1 MDRGSRENYDLMTR
15 GEPLNRLDFM
25 VLLGLAALI
34 VGVVLAVVR

>member
-25 VLLGLAALI
+25 VLLGFACMI
-34 VGVVLAVVR
+34 VGAVLALVR